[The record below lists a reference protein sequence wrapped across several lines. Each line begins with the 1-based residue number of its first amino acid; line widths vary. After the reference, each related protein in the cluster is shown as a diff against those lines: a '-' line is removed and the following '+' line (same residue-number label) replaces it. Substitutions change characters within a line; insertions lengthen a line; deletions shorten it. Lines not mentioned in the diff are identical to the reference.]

1 MKKLMIVAAIVC
13 AAAATQAAS
22 IKWSANNIKADKTG
36 AANAKGYAAFAF
48 IADADPSSS
57 AATLAKIWTL
67 DSAIAALTKDGGA
80 DLSNF
85 KVDGGK
91 AVSTAAV
98 ANGMLNLSAWED
110 TNWSDSTAAVKSYAI
125 VFNDADITKA
135 TEYLVLADNGTQVLT
150 TTFADAAQGVTEGS
164 AITDF
169 QRLNNELTVG
179 TVFQG
184 FNTFNTGFFN
194 CDHSLPSYVN
204 VAASLTGTE

>member
-48 IADADPSSS
+48 IESADPSSS

-135 TEYLVLADNGTQVLT
+135 TEYLVLADDGTKVLSTTFDDGTQTVTAKFNSQASNLAYGT
-150 TTFADAAQGVTEGS
+150 ISTSAVPEPTSGLLLLLGVAGL
-164 AITDF
+164 AL
-169 QRLNNELTVG
+169 RRRR
-179 TVFQG
+179 
-184 FNTFNTGFFN
+184 
-194 CDHSLPSYVN
+194 
-204 VAASLTGTE
+204 A